1 MMEKNLGQYLK
12 ALRKTNGYT
21 QEFVASYL
29 DISRQAYSHY
39 ETNRVTPPND
49 ICCKISNLYNLSADA
64 IINFSISKN
73 IVAEKAPVSS
83 LNRMEGF
90 FNYIDK
96 EENMKKLYYLSAKE
110 KELMYYFNC
119 LPIKDKD
126 EIIEII
132 KLKLRL
138 SDINY

>member
-1 MMEKNLGQYLK
+1 MNGKNLGQYLK
-12 ALRKTNGYT
+12 SLRKANGYT

-49 ICCKISNLYNLSADA
+49 ICCKIAKLYNLAADT
-64 IINFSISKN
+64 IISFSISEN
-73 IVAEKAPVSS
+73 IVAEKVPVSS
-83 LNRMEGF
+83 LNEMEGF
-90 FNYIDK
+90 FDYIND
-96 EENMKKLYYLSAKE
+96 EENIKKLHHLSVKE
-110 KELMYYFNC
+110 KELMYYFDC
-119 LPIKDKD
+119 LSLKDKD

-138 SDINY
+138 ATSR